1 MKIVPILAIT
11 NALALA
17 LAIFLY
23 VKLDELSSKVGS
35 RRSDVVRS
43 DTAGTADLE
52 MRVAELEHASAA
64 RGHEPAATPD
74 APAHGAPS
82 APGGAAVHGGTD
94 APPLASPASEDAAAA
109 ALAAA
114 AGETQELGPQEMQVF
129 RKNVKRAIDLND
141 EEEQKNRVIDRL
153 DELVKENRIAQL
165 NPHQKEGV
173 ATTVLAYRKK
183 IPDVWKKLRESGA
196 FENTS
201 REDQGKMFRSEFD
214 ALRADAQRSL
224 EEFMPA
230 ADAKTYLDDSMR
242 DAMRGFG
249 GRAQGFG
256 GRDGTQAPQA
266 PGR

>member
-23 VKLDELSSKVGS
+23 VKLDELSTKVGS

-52 MRVAELEHASAA
+52 MRVAELEHANA

-74 APAHGAPS
+74 ASAHGAPS
-82 APGGAAVHGGTD
+82 ASGGAGAHGGGTD
-94 APPLASPASEDAAAA
+94 APPLATPASEEAAAA

-114 AGETQELGPQEMQVF
+114 AGETQELGPQEMQAF
-129 RKNVKRAIDLND
+129 RKNVKKAIDLND

-153 DELVKENRIAQL
+153 DELVKENRIAAL
-165 NPHQKEGV
+165 NPRQKEGV

-183 IPDVWKKLRESGA
+183 IPDVWKKLRDSGA

-224 EEFMPA
+224 EEFIPA

-249 GRAQGFG
+249 GRAGGSG
-256 GRDGTQAPQA
+256 GRDGTQAPTA